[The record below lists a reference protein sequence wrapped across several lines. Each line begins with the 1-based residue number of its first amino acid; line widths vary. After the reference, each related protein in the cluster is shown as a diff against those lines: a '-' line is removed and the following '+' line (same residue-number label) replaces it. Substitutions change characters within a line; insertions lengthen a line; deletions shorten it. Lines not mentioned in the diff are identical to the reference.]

1 MFYNPY
7 GAKLCQDI
15 GYFFRGGGGT
25 VRNKLI
31 KKPVYPIYWLINSY
45 FYLFW
50 IFKFFFFPG
59 IFTDISFEYCNISAI
74 VDLANIYKLREFKH
88 GRNLSSM
95 WKRHCN
101 YSFCAYSSY
110 LNFIKGTRKTLLHEV
125 WLYRSNS
132 IVMFLFHSMQ
142 RLLIFLEFVTSIIL
156 LLLLKVYF
164 FAIISFNPL
173 FSFN

>member
-1 MFYNPY
+1 M
-7 GAKLCQDI
+7 
-15 GYFFRGGGGT
+15 
-25 VRNKLI
+25 
-31 KKPVYPIYWLINSY
+31 YPIYWLINSY

-50 IFKFFFFPG
+50 IFKFFFFFPG

-74 VDLANIYKLREFKH
+74 VDLANIYKWREFKH

-156 LLLLKVYF
+156 LLLLKAYF